1 MTRAQAANLI
11 VSAQRGEALQ
21 TWIATTTLLGH
32 TRPGHTLEYVH
43 VEEWT
48 AMAFV
53 RDFVAWTSGRKSLAP
68 GCEERLREWGMVEA
82 RERMTVAADALGLD
96 ERAAL

>member
-1 MTRAQAANLI
+1 MSGPEFVNVENPDELVTMTRAQAANLI

-53 RDFVAWTSGRKSLAP
+53 RD
-68 GCEERLREWGMVEA
+68 MVEA

-96 ERAAL
+96 ERAAS